1 MKKTNILKAAIAI
14 LAGASL
20 FTLVSCDNLNQLS
33 ENESE
38 KAYLRV
44 SLSDEART
52 VLPYSGVT
60 EFTDFKLSYY
70 DTDPDTGDAIWTALG
85 TTYASYSAFEKAEI
99 ELPKE
104 FIDSSKTFKLEAKK
118 GTLEFSATNSR
129 TVTYGENNI
138 TFKLAPVTLGTGK
151 GGFNYTLDFS
161 KAKNAR
167 NVVSAYV
174 SLYRS
179 TNTSPNSYI
188 DDWVFAGDEISG
200 NKIVVAKDQPV
211 APESDPEAEAEY
223 PYAAGSY
230 QIRVILYADEDYNLP
245 VITWT
250 DIIQVAAGQVTT
262 GSSEVSSLNEVYTL
276 TLNTNGGTALDP
288 VKVTIF
294 TEPFSFSLPT
304 ATKEG
309 NLFVGWYEDSNFTTP
324 FVYTTGSVTENKT
337 LYAKFLP
344 VENTDGSYNAT
355 ASSLSSLLAQF
366 AGAEAADAVGTSANP
381 ARVKIVG
388 SYNLTSVKNALKNN
402 STVYVNLDLSQAENV
417 TSLSSAFNGCTHLT
431 SVTLPASVTSIDYN
445 TFYNCDTLSSITV
458 DAANTYYKSVN
469 GILYSKDGT
478 ALIKYP
484 AKKAGTTFAIPSGV
498 KTIYRYAF
506 QWASNIN
513 SITLPD
519 SSLNLYYSSSLY
531 TSEYSMVNSGN
542 KYTGSVDA
550 ETYILNNTNLYYFYL
565 SDKNPGDEFVETVTV
580 YTPETCNTSSLNIS
594 DGTYTI
600 VTNSNYKY
608 AIATEV
614 GKIYTI
620 NWCDNYNRRNGYAY
634 TIEGNDWTGFNDC
647 RIKLT
652 DSSDSTFE
660 YTVGES
666 TYSSGNENDDGS
678 PITFNGNGHTI
689 TITVNSAKCAFR
701 VWAQPTSSGSGE

>member
-174 SLYRS
+174 DLYKITGS
-179 TNTSPNSYI
+179 SSQSYI
-188 DDWVFAGDEISG
+188 DAWEFAGDEISG
-200 NKIVVAKDQPV
+200 NKIVVAKDQLIV
-211 APESDPEAEAEY
+211 PEDDPEAEGEY

-230 QIRVILYADEDYNLP
+230 LIKVTLCADEDNKVP
-245 VITWT
+245 VIIWS
-250 DIIQVAAGQVTT
+250 DIIQIAENQVTT
-262 GSSEVSSLNEVYTL
+262 GSSEVSSLNDVYTISF
-276 TLNTNGGTALDP
+276 NTNGGAAVDP
-288 VKVTIF
+288 VKATIL
-294 TEPFSFSLPT
+294 TESYSLSIPT

-309 NLFVGWYEDSNFTTP
+309 YLFVGWYEDSALTTP
-324 FVYTTGSVTENKT
+324 FAYTKGAITEDKA
-337 LYAKFLP
+337 LYAKYMS
-344 VENTDGSYNAT
+344 ETNADGTYNAT
-355 ASSLSSLLAQF
+355 SSSLSSLLSRLA
-366 AGAEAADAVGTSANP
+366 AAEEADAVGKTQSNP
-381 ARVKIVG
+381 ATVKVVG
-388 SYNLTSVKNALKNN
+388 AYSTSVTNALNNN
-402 STVYVNLDLSQAENV
+402 SAVYVNLDFSESSGVYKPGLAGLSNV
-417 TSLSSAFNGCTHLT
+417 VSY
-431 SVTLPASVTSIDYN
+431 TLPTVHVYDSQ
-445 TFYNCDTLSSITV
+445 TLDV
-458 DAANTYYKSVN
+458 ANGYV
-469 GILYSKDGT
+469 I
-478 ALIKYP
+478 
-484 AKKAGTTFAIPSGV
+484 
-498 KTIYRYAF
+498 
-506 QWASNIN
+506 
-513 SITLPD
+513 
-519 SSLNLYYSSSLY
+519 
-531 TSEYSMVNSGN
+531 
-542 KYTGSVDA
+542 
-550 ETYILNNTNLYYFYL
+550 ETYGVGNQSWYQLPV
-565 SDKNPGDEFVETVTV
+565 SSG
-580 YTPETCNTSSLNIS
+580 YT
-594 DGTYTI
+594 
-600 VTNSNYKY
+600 
-608 AIATEV
+608 
-614 GKIYTI
+614 YTI
-620 NWCDNYNRRNGYAY
+620 NWVDSYSKNGYTNYPANLGDNYIYVKDANNTQKAY
-634 TIEGNDWTGFNDC
+634 TD
-647 RIKLT
+647 
-652 DSSDSTFE
+652 DSASITFAATE
-660 YTVGES
+660 DAIYYLYVQFRN
-666 TYSSGNENDDGS
+666 SGN
-678 PITFNGNGHTI
+678 
-689 TITVNSAKCAFR
+689 KCAFR